1 MKGFIDSS
9 ARWHV
14 DFMNNVPA
22 AVYRTTFEGKL
33 VYCNRTFARIFGFD
47 SAGELIGY
55 PVIRLYRNKKDRGI
69 LIHSVMQ
76 RGRITDLPVALAKRD
91 GSPIWCAIT
100 ARGILDDDGIVVYI
114 DGMIRDITGEIGE
127 KGEIPSFNGAIS
139 AGNDVTMLFDMQGNI
154 LNVNSTGTALFGY
167 SIDELRGKAMT
178 EFIAP
183 RQQELFILFISD
195 ILKFGSEQVVLP
207 LKDRDGKVHH
217 LDWHAMLVKKEN
229 RAHHIKGVAR
239 DITDRIAQQKTKSN
253 KEKMEGVLEMA
264 GGVAHR
270 LNQPLTIVNN
280 LLDEVIAECR
290 PGDASYEK
298 MKIVQDQIN
307 KMNEIT
313 QKISNVK
320 KYAAMDYVAGVK
332 IVDIDKAS

>member
-14 DFMNNVPA
+14 DFMNSVPA

-47 SAGELIGY
+47 SVGELIGY

-69 LIHSVMQ
+69 LIHSIMQ
-76 RGRITDLPVALAKRD
+76 RGRITDLPVALAKQD

-114 DGMIRDITGEIGE
+114 DGMIRE
-127 KGEIPSFNGAIS
+127 
-139 AGNDVTMLFDMQGNI
+139 
-154 LNVNSTGTALFGY
+154 
-167 SIDELRGKAMT
+167 
-178 EFIAP
+178 
-183 RQQELFILFISD
+183 
-195 ILKFGSEQVVLP
+195 
-207 LKDRDGKVHH
+207 
-217 LDWHAMLVKKEN
+217 
-229 RAHHIKGVAR
+229 
-239 DITDRIAQQKTKSN
+239 ITDRIAQQKTKSN

-270 LNQPLTIVNN
+270 LNQPLTIINN
-280 LLDEVIAECR
+280 LLDEVIAKYR